1 MKNNI
6 RTITIV
12 RIIAIVMLFWALG
25 SNPYGYY
32 QILRWVVAG
41 TTGYLAYLSYNE
53 GKHAWTWI
61 MAIIAALFNP
71 IAPIYLNRETWSV
84 LNILVAI
91 IIFISMFKLR
101 IIKK

>member
-1 MKNNI
+1 
-6 RTITIV
+6 
-12 RIIAIVMLFWALG
+12 
-25 SNPYGYY
+25 
-32 QILRWVVAG
+32 
-41 TTGYLAYLSYNE
+41 
-53 GKHAWTWI
+53 